1 MTSPLSRVP
10 DIDPNRCTGCGRCV
24 AACEPRVL
32 SLETVRWDKFAALHD
47 PQRCTGC
54 SLCAVVCPFRAI
66 TMRAATDAQGVCTA
80 PGASADSAG
89 GGAIG
94 AGMST
99 FDTAPSAAIRPIQ
112 PPATHSS

>member
-1 MTSPLSRVP
+1 
-10 DIDPNRCTGCGRCV
+10 
-24 AACEPRVL
+24 VL

-89 GGAIG
+89 GG
-94 AGMST
+94 
-99 FDTAPSAAIRPIQ
+99 RPDGF
-112 PPATHSS
+112 PAQRDLARVER